1 MREFKNIYQ
10 DNWSISAEDENLPPL
25 LKEREHFCDNN
36 IVRWVIF
43 KCKVRTNFGT
53 KFNLKKTQI
62 VSQSLKFRQI
72 LFEKSSI
79 LDIKPWMNSPSITLN
94 SIVWKQS
101 FKNRQKFPVDLLES
115 SDKSTNLKS
124 NNFLV
129 HLMRC

>member
-1 MREFKNIYQ
+1 MHEFKNIYQ
-10 DNWSISAEDENLPPL
+10 DNWSISAEDENLPLL
-25 LKEREHFCDNN
+25 LKEREHLCDNN

-43 KCKVRTNFGT
+43 KSQVRTNFDT

-79 LDIKPWMNSPSITLN
+79 LDIKPWMNSPSFTLN

-101 FKNRQKFPVDLLES
+101 FKNRQKFPVDWLES

-124 NNFLV
+124 NNLLV
-129 HLMRC
+129 HPMRC